1 MRYFLFPACEC
12 NGWTSICR
20 FNEEYY
26 AATGRGGECLECD
39 GNRDGQHCERCKP
52 NHFFSPVQDEKGRTP
67 CEPCNCD
74 TTGKSSSFKWILFLS
89 LTNCALG
96 SKQLQ
101 CAPDGKCECKPGVSG
116 EKCDKCAANYWN
128 FDYTGCDSCECKPE
142 GSIDNTPQCDQET
155 GVCACKQNV
164 EGKKCDICAAG
175 HFLIDAENEFG
186 CTPCFC
192 YGHTGE
198 CFDSGG
204 YVKSYINSD
213 FSRNDEK
220 WQGYEDGQVAPNLFE
235 FDATRKHIAVR
246 SEGSGAYFYAPSK

>member
-1 MRYFLFPACEC
+1 MSATDGLR
-12 NGWTSICR
+12 
-20 FNEEYY
+20 Y
-26 AATGRGGECLECD
+26 AASTRNTTRQQEEVVNAWNVTETGMVSTV
-39 GNRDGQHCERCKP
+39 RDANPTTFSLPSKMRKAGLLV
-52 NHFFSPVQDEKGRTP
+52 NHAIVIQQVSLHHSVATD
-67 CEPCNCD
+67 
-74 TTGKSSSFKWILFLS
+74 SFLS
-89 LTNCALG
+89 LANCALG

-142 GSIDNTPQCDQET
+142 GSVDNTPQCDQET